1 MFTIYSC
8 HRCFLVKLCASFHWF
23 RLHLDVFHSH
33 WVAPQRAWASY
44 SNTAKSPVVCD
55 TNTTQGCRGDG
66 DSGCT
71 VLPWHYKILTVH
83 YPALIDYST
92 VLVVVSSCW
101 WFVFDKSGNTKI
113 RDPQSSRLL
122 NVVTDVCSCRS
133 LWHSIQS
140 TSWTKAW
147 RSSSRRSGEA
157 STWSPT
163 SLRSSTC
170 SDQRRSSCW
179 FVEAGWE
186 FFNGCL
192 YVLVMSFSRSFMFV
206 SRCRTW
212 TS

>member
-1 MFTIYSC
+1 MFTVYSC
-8 HRCFLVKLCASFHWF
+8 HRCFLVKLDASFHWF
-23 RLHLDVFHSH
+23 RLHLDVFHSN

-55 TNTTQGCRGDG
+55 TNTTMEVAEVMGTRGARCCHG
-66 DSGCT
+66 IIKYRLCTIQLSLIT
-71 VLPWHYKILTVH
+71 VLYLLLF
-83 YPALIDYST
+83 PAAGGL
-92 VLVVVSSCW
+92 
-101 WFVFDKSGNTKI
+101 FVITMETQRWRRGLKAAA
-113 RDPQSSRLL
+113 PQSSRLL

-133 LWHSIQS
+133 LLHSIQS

-170 SDQRRSSCW
+170 SDQRRSNCW

-186 FFNGCL
+186 F
-192 YVLVMSFSRSFMFV
+192 Y
-206 SRCRTW
+206 
-212 TS
+212 